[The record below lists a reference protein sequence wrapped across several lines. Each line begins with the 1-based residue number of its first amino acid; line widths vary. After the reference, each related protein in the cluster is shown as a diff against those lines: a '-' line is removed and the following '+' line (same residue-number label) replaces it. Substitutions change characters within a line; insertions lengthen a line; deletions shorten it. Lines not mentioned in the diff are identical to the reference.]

1 MLDDIFRIVTC
12 VSVHEY
18 DIRYVCIAGLRNFV
32 GNGDWHTILSLL
44 LNSCLALM
52 FVFSLLF
59 VLQAEEGAD
68 KEDVSTFI
76 KKIMIIKI
84 VSLNYVVRR

>member
-1 MLDDIFRIVTC
+1 M
-12 VSVHEY
+12 
-18 DIRYVCIAGLRNFV
+18 IRVRNFV
-32 GNGDWHTILSLL
+32 RVGDWHTILLLL

-76 KKIMIIKI
+76 KKIMIMKMI
-84 VSLNYVVRR
+84 S

>member
-1 MLDDIFRIVTC
+1 MAHYFAVAF
-12 VSVHEY
+12 EFMF
-18 DIRYVCIAGLRNFV
+18 GF
-32 GNGDWHTILSLL
+32 SLT
-44 LNSCLALM
+44 

-76 KKIMIIKI
+76 KKNYDNKNNFVKI
-84 VSLNYVVRR
+84 RG

>member
-1 MLDDIFRIVTC
+1 MCNAWIVTC

-76 KKIMIIKI
+76 KKIMIMKMISWK
-84 VSLNYVVRR
+84 SG